1 MDPLPF
7 ALVLVSAV
15 MHAGWNLIAKRGRDG
30 LVAMAMIKVPNIL
43 IATCVIAVMGWPA
56 LDAWPYVLAS
66 AAVNCLYFLC
76 LINAYRVG
84 DLGVAY
90 PVSRGL
96 APILV
101 LLLSLAW
108 VREVPSAGT
117 AIGVLVIGAGI
128 VALASQRNPGKPQR
142 ATLLWASGVSVCI
155 ATYTVTDGVGARLS
169 GNPIAY
175 VALLNILTGIVLIS
189 VALRKKREELAA
201 ALREDWKTAFAG
213 AAMMLGAYTIVV
225 FALTLAPMAQVAA
238 LRECSVIFAAILGT
252 MFLHEPFG
260 ARRIAAAVVVAGGI
274 AILVLAR

>member
-1 MDPLPF
+1 VDPLPF
-7 ALVLVSAV
+7 VLVLVSAL

-43 IATCVIAVMGWPA
+43 IATVVIAVMGWPA
-56 LDAWPYVLAS
+56 LESWPYVLAS
-66 AAVNCLYFLC
+66 ACVNCLYFLC

-108 VREVPSAGT
+108 AREVPSAGT
-117 AIGVLVIGAGI
+117 VVGVLVVGAGI
-128 VALASQRNPGKPQR
+128 VALAAQRDPTKRHGS
-142 ATLLWASGVSVCI
+142 TLLWASGVSACI
-155 ATYTVTDGVGARLS
+155 ATYTVTDGIGARVS

-175 VALLNILTGIVLIS
+175 VAVLNILTGAVLLS
-189 VALRKKREELAA
+189 VALRSKRVELGN
-201 ALREDWKTAFAG
+201 ALREDWKSALLG
-213 AAMMLGAYTIVV
+213 GAMMLGSYTIVV

-238 LRECSVIFAAILGT
+238 LRECSVIFAALLGT
-252 MFLHEPFG
+252 LFLHEPFG
-260 ARRIAAAVVVAGGI
+260 ARRIAAAVVVAAGI
-274 AILVLAR
+274 GILVMAR

>member
-274 AILVLAR
+274 AILVMAR